1 MDMGPLKKRVVV
13 TGLGTVN
20 PIGNSVSDTW
30 EGICAGKSG
39 ITHITKFDTSNL
51 RTKIAGEVKKF
62 DPLSF
67 VTSKEV
73 RRFDDFI
80 IYALASAEMALED
93 AGLTINDGNA
103 DRIGTLLGSGIGGLL
118 TIEREKEVLLKAG
131 PKKISPFTIPGAL
144 ANLAS
149 GTVAIKFGTRGPI
162 SCAVTACSAG
172 NNAIGDAFRTI
183 AYGFADA
190 MITGGAEAAVSPLA
204 IAAFNAMRAISTRN
218 DNPAAASRPFDRDRD
233 GFIMSDGCGIVILE
247 ELSFALNRGARIY
260 AEVSGFGSTCDA
272 YHIAAPP
279 PGHPGAVRA
288 MELALREAGM
298 DPFDIDYINAHGT
311 STPLNDLY
319 EIEAIRKV
327 FGDHCRKVA
336 VSSTKSMTGHLL
348 GAAGGLEAIIS
359 IKSIEDGIIP
369 PTINLNN
376 PDFECDLDLIPH
388 KMRKQDIRAAMS
400 NTFGFGGANAVLVFK
415 KFEE

>member
-1 MDMGPLKKRVVV
+1 LKKRVVV
-13 TGLGTVN
+13 TGMGTVN
-20 PIGNSVSDTW
+20 PLGNCVSDTW

-39 ITHITKFDTSNL
+39 IAHITKFDTSDL
-51 RTKIAGEVKKF
+51 RTKIAGEVKNF

-67 VTSKEV
+67 VTPKEV

-80 IYALASAEMALED
+80 IYALASAEMALDD
-93 AGLTINDGNA
+93 AGLIIDDRNA
-103 DRIGTLLGSGIGGLL
+103 DRIGIILGSGIGGIT
-118 TIEREKEVLLKAG
+118 TIEKEKEALMKAG
-131 PKKISPFTIPGAL
+131 PKKISPFMIPGAL
-144 ANLAS
+144 ANLAA

-183 AYGFADA
+183 AYGFADV
-190 MITGGAEAAVSPLA
+190 MISGGTESAVSPLA
-204 IAAFNAMRAISTRN
+204 VAAFNAMRAISTRN
-218 DNPAAASRPFDRDRD
+218 DNPEAASRPFDRNRD

-247 ELSFALNRGARIY
+247 ELSFALDRGATIY

-279 PGHPGAVRA
+279 PGHPGAVRS
-288 MELALREAGM
+288 MQLALKEAGM
-298 DPFDIDYINAHGT
+298 DPSDIDYINAHGT
-311 STPLNDLY
+311 STSLNDKY
-319 EIEAIRKV
+319 EIEAIKKV
-327 FGDHCRKVA
+327 FGDHCRQLA

-348 GAAGGLEAIIS
+348 GAAGGLEAILS
-359 IKSIEDGIIP
+359 VKSIDDGIIP
-369 PTINLNN
+369 PTINLDN
-376 PDFECDLDLIPH
+376 PDSECDLDLIPH
-388 KMRKQDIRAAMS
+388 TMRKQDIRTVMS